1 MNLTNKTQTD
11 KDIEMLE
18 DSASQ
23 SLRIVIGAAQTLN
36 RSYRSA
42 WSLPDE
48 RLQPLLQQLLVTDKL
63 TEVFTKHQT
72 AATALNV
79 ILDSEGYAGERAIAV
94 AGREFTVD
102 ADGVLTLAPIPE
114 LEPIFVEEPIV
125 EEPIVEEV

>member
-18 DSASQ
+18 ASASQ
-23 SLRIVIGAAQTLN
+23 SLRVVVAAAQTLN
-36 RSYRSA
+36 RSYHEA

-48 RLQPLLQQLLVTDKL
+48 RLEPLLQQLLATDKL

-102 ADGVLTLAPIPE
+102 ADGVLTLTPLPEPEPEPAPEPE
-114 LEPIFVEEPIV
+114 PEPEP
-125 EEPIVEEV
+125 